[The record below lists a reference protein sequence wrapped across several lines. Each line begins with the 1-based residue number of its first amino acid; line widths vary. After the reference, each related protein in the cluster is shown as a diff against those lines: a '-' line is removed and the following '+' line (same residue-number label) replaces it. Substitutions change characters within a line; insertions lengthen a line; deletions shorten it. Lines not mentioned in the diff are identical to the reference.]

1 MTSIR
6 VPNVGLVRTVKHDY
20 YFDGVGPLPGVTGVI
35 GVIDKSGPLVGWA
48 KRITAEF
55 VMDNLEWVNTSS
67 GLIGRDA
74 TVDAIKSRAQSV
86 KDEAGKLGSAVHVLA
101 EKIARG
107 EDTGTIPPAQIPY
120 ALAYKR
126 FLDERQ
132 PKFISMEKAVI
143 SLTHGYGGT
152 FDALMEIDGVRTL
165 VDYKTSKGSTYKGIY
180 TGCYP
185 ETALQLAAYANAD
198 FTAIE
203 GDSRRYKPPTADQY
217 AVLHI
222 RPDAPYE
229 KGYRLVRYDVGERE
243 FAAFL
248 NALQLTKWRRERE
261 SSVVGESITAPN
273 DPAVARAADAGVEG
287 ATALPASTPVPEAA

>member
-1 MTSIR
+1 MSTRISNI
-6 VPNVGLVRTVKHDY
+6 GLVRTAKHDY
-20 YFDGVGPLPGVTGVI
+20 YFDGIGPLPGVTGAI

-67 GLIGRDA
+67 QLIGRDA

-86 KDEAGKLGSAVHVLA
+86 KDDAGKLGSAVHVLA
-101 EKIARG
+101 EQIARG
-107 EDTGTIPPAQIPY
+107 EDTGTIPTAQIPY
-120 ALAYKR
+120 AIAYRR
-126 FLDERQ
+126 FLEECQ
-132 PKFISMEKAVI
+132 PTFISMEKAVI

-180 TGCYP
+180 TGVYP

-198 FTAIE
+198 FTALE

-229 KGYRLVRYDVGERE
+229 KGYRLIRYDIGERE

-248 NALQLTKWRRERE
+248 NALHLTKWRRERE
-261 SSVVGESITAPN
+261 SQVVGAPI
-273 DPAVARAADAGVEG
+273 DSAVARAAVTGAEG
-287 ATALPASTPVPEAA
+287 ATALPSSVPVTEAA